1 MLQML
6 KVQIIGQINAHISG
20 QYVTTVTD
28 LDTLRKR
35 AERNHTTIKM
45 ELKHTQPEGTKMNQ

>member
-1 MLQML
+1 ML

-28 LDTLRKR
+28 QDTLRKR